1 MTILLIIIAII
12 CLIAGAAG
20 TVFPALPGLPLM
32 FAGTW
37 LLAYAQHYQIISS
50 NRLWFIFFCAA
61 IGTAADFFAGTLGA
75 KYTGASKQAIWGSF
89 LGGIA
94 GIPFHLLG
102 IILGPLLGAAIGELI
117 AKRNL
122 LLAGKV
128 GMSTLIGFI
137 IGTVAKIGAAL
148 SILIILLFSY
158 LTH

>member
-1 MTILLIIIAII
+1 MLLIIIAII
-12 CLIAGAAG
+12 GLIAGAIG

-32 FAGTW
+32 FAGAW
-37 LLAYAQHYQIISS
+37 LLAYAQHYQIINS
-50 NRLWFIFFCAA
+50 NVLWFIFFCTA
-61 IGTAADFFAGTLGA
+61 IGTAVDFFAGTLGA

-102 IILGPLLGAAIGELI
+102 IIFGPLLGAALGELI

-128 GMSTLIGFI
+128 GIGTLIGFI
-137 IGTVAKIGAAL
+137 IGTAAKIGAAL
-148 SILIILLFSY
+148 SILVTLLFY
-158 LTH
+158 YIVH